1 MCVSLFSYPRKMM
14 QPRKMKKLLFC
25 LCLIFVSASAFATD
39 IPTKKAVLRGL
50 DKVTGRISTFT
61 IDVGDVGTFG
71 KTFIIPEACYTR
83 PPEETPENAAFLYVY
98 EPSVKGEN
106 IELFKGW
113 MFASNP
119 SLSSMEHP
127 VYDVWVLRCEE
138 PVEQVA
144 TPRQTNV
151 APDASVDDKA
161 TPPIEP
167 AESEQFHQTL
177 PPDQTSNP
185 ELAQEQ
191 NE

>member
-1 MCVSLFSYPRKMM
+1 MCASLFSYPQKMM

-25 LCLIFVSASAFATD
+25 LCLIFTSFSAFATD

-127 VYDVWVLRCEE
+127 VYDIWVLRCED
-138 PVEQVA
+138 PVGQVA
-144 TPRQTNV
+144 APRQANV
-151 APDASVDDKA
+151 ASDTNGDDKA
-161 TPPIEP
+161 TAAIEP
-167 AESEQFHQTL
+167 AESEQSHQTL
-177 PPDQTSNP
+177 SSEQTSNQA
-185 ELAQEQ
+185 LGQEQ